1 MIPILYARALFVNV
15 LSDPDKILKIGF
27 KPPSRLVGRA
37 LSGLLASEIWALRS
51 PAIGACL
58 LAVAQKPPANAQT

>member
-51 PAIGACL
+51 PAIGAYL